1 MNKTAI
7 QNADGQKPD
16 PETWKKIL
24 KAAIAILTALL
35 GLLGAGAAG
44 AKIL

>member
-1 MNKTAI
+1 MQTNI

-24 KAAIAILTALL
+24 KAAIAIRTALL
-35 GLLGAGAAG
+35 CLLVAGSAV